1 VKQKVTTTTSQLCRL
16 FGVSRQS
23 FYQYWKNQVLQSN
36 EQQIVLDLVR
46 QIRKDHPVIGTR
58 KLYLMIKQELES
70 HHIKMGRDK
79 LYDLLAETGL
89 LLRKRRRRVRTTYS
103 NHRFRK
109 YPNLIVGLTL
119 SRPNQ
124 VWVSDI
130 TYWRIK
136 NKFWYISL
144 ITDAYSKKVVGY
156 KVATN
161 LKVIHTMDA
170 LKKAVQKVN
179 SPIGELIHHSDRGF
193 QYCAYEYTDLLKAK
207 GISISMTQN
216 GDPLE
221 NPIAERINGILKQEY
236 LNHFPV
242 NNIDQAEILL
252 EQIVNRYN
260 SERPHMSCQLM
271 VPDTIHHSKLSLLGK
286 YNMSTYIRNK
296 KYV

>member
-1 VKQKVTTTTSQLCRL
+1 VKEKTATTTSQLCRL

-23 FYQYWKNQVLQSN
+23 FYQYWQNQALQSN

-89 LLRKRRRRVRTTYS
+89 LLRKRRRRVRTTFS

-124 VWVSDI
+124 LWVSDI

-161 LKVIHTMDA
+161 LKVIQTMAA

-179 SPIGELIHHSDRGF
+179 SPIGGLIHHSDRGF
-193 QYCAYEYTDLLKAK
+193 QYCAYEYTDLLKAN

-252 EQIVNRYN
+252 EQVVNRYN
-260 SERPHMSCQLM
+260 CERPHMSCKLM
-271 VPDTIHHSKLSLLGK
+271 VPDKIHYSKQPLLGK
-286 YNMSTYIRNK
+286 YNLST
-296 KYV
+296 

>member
-1 VKQKVTTTTSQLCRL
+1 MKEKATTTTSQLCRL

-23 FYQYWKNQVLQSN
+23 FYQYWKNQALQNN
-36 EQQIVLDLVR
+36 EQKIVLDLVR

-89 LLRKRRRRVRTTYS
+89 LLRKRRRRIRTTFS

-124 VWVSDI
+124 LWVSDI

-136 NKFWYISL
+136 SKFWYISL

-179 SPIGELIHHSDRGF
+179 SPDGLIHHSDRGF

-207 GISISMTQN
+207 GIKISMTQN

-252 EQIVNRYN
+252 EQVVNRYN
-260 SERPHMSCQLM
+260 GERPHMSCQLM
-271 VPDTIHHSKLSLLGK
+271 VPNKIHHSGRSLLGK
-286 YNMSTYIRNK
+286 YNLSTYTRNK

>member
-1 VKQKVTTTTSQLCRL
+1 MKEKVVTTTSQLCRL

-23 FYQYWKNQVLQSN
+23 FYQYWKNQSLQSH
-36 EQQIVLDLVR
+36 EQHIVLDLVR
-46 QIRKDHPVIGTR
+46 RVRKDHPVIGTR
-58 KLYLMIKQELES
+58 KLHTMIKQELES
-70 HHIKMGRDK
+70 HHIKIGRDK

-119 SRPNQ
+119 RRPNQ

-130 TYWRIK
+130 TYWRSK
-136 NKFWYISL
+136 DKFWYISL
-144 ITDAYSKKVVGY
+144 ITDAYSKKIVGH

-161 LKVIHTMDA
+161 LKVIHTMEA

-179 SPIGELIHHSDRGF
+179 DPIGELIHHSDRGF

-242 NNIDQAEILL
+242 NSIAQAEALL
-252 EQIVNRYN
+252 EQAVNRYN
-260 SERPHMSCQLM
+260 SERPHMSCKLM
-271 VPDTIHHSKLSLLGK
+271 VPDKIHYSERPLLGK
-286 YNMSTYIRNK
+286 YNLSTYTRNK

>member
-1 VKQKVTTTTSQLCRL
+1 MKEKVTATTSQLCRL

-58 KLYLMIKQELES
+58 KLYLMIKQELEN
-70 HHIKMGRDK
+70 HQIKMGRDK

-161 LKVIHTMDA
+161 LKVVHTLEA
-170 LKKAVQKVN
+170 LKKAVQSVH
-179 SPIGELIHHSDRGF
+179 SPGGELIHHSDRGF

-242 NNIDQAEILL
+242 NSIDQAEMLL
-252 EQIVNRYN
+252 EQVVNRYN
-260 SERPHMSCQLM
+260 SERPHMSCKLM
-271 VPDTIHHSKLSLLGK
+271 VPDRIHYSKRSLLGK
-286 YNMSTYIRNK
+286 YNLSTYTRNK

>member
-1 VKQKVTTTTSQLCRL
+1 MKEKATTTTSQLCRL

-36 EQQIVLDLVR
+36 EQKIVLDLVR

-58 KLYLMIKQELES
+58 KLYLMIKQALES

-89 LLRKRRRRVRTTYS
+89 LLRKRNRRVRTTFS

-161 LKVIHTMDA
+161 LKVIHTMAA

-179 SPIGELIHHSDRGF
+179 SLGGLIHHSDRGF

-242 NNIDQAEILL
+242 NNIVQAEILL
-252 EQIVNRYN
+252 EQVVNRYN
-260 SERPHMSCQLM
+260 CERPHMSCQLM
-271 VPDTIHHSKLSLLGK
+271 VPDKIHYSQRPLLGK
-286 YNMSTYIRNK
+286 YNLSTYTRNK